1 MINTNNTSNLII
13 RTIETPVCTI
23 SLLDNGIVRTNYR
36 SDANVTLEEI
46 KIIEL
51 ALFEIS
57 GGKRFKNL
65 LDSRGGYT
73 SFDAEARNYAANSAI
88 TKNII
93 VSAFVVNTLPL
104 KLLVNFYIQ
113 FNKPTYKIK
122 VFSDYDV
129 AMWWL
134 IKYNE

>member
-1 MINTNNTSNLII
+1 MVNTQNGSNIII
-13 RTIETPVCTI
+13 RTIETPVCTV
-23 SLLDNGIVRTNYR
+23 SLFENGIVKTSYR
-36 SDANVTLEEI
+36 NDAVVTLEEI
-46 KIIEL
+46 QIIEL

-57 GGKRFKNL
+57 GGQPFKNL

-73 SFDAEARNYAANSAI
+73 SFDAEARKYAANSAI

-113 FNKPTYKIK
+113 FNKPAYRIK

-129 AMWWL
+129 ALWWL
-134 IKYNE
+134 LNYKD

>member
-1 MINTNNTSNLII
+1 MVQTHDSSNIII
-13 RTIETPVCTI
+13 RTIETPVCVV
-23 SLLDNGIVRTNYR
+23 SLLENGIVRTSYR
-36 SDANVTLEEI
+36 SDAVVTLEEM
-46 KIIEL
+46 KMVEL
-51 ALFEIS
+51 ALFEIT

-73 SFDAEARNYAANSAI
+73 TFDAEARKYAATSAI

-104 KLLVNFYIQ
+104 KILVNFYIQ
-113 FNKPTYKIK
+113 FNKPAYKIK

-129 AMWWL
+129 ALWWL
-134 IKYNE
+134 LKYKD

>member
-1 MINTNNTSNLII
+1 MVKTDNTSNLII

-36 SDANVTLEEI
+36 SDAIVTLEEM
-46 KIIEL
+46 KIVEL
-51 ALFEIS
+51 ALFEITE
-57 GGKRFKNL
+57 GKRFKNL

-73 SFDAEARNYAANSAI
+73 SFDADTRKYAATSAI

-113 FNKPTYKIK
+113 FNKPSYKIK

-129 AMWWL
+129 ALWWL
-134 IKYNE
+134 IKYKD